1 MLYNINN
8 KVIVSSIQKC
18 YHILWLSL
26 AYLSGKLKQYFD
38 YLKGNYLFIVTIN
51 QIKNTNTS

>member
-51 QIKNTNTS
+51 